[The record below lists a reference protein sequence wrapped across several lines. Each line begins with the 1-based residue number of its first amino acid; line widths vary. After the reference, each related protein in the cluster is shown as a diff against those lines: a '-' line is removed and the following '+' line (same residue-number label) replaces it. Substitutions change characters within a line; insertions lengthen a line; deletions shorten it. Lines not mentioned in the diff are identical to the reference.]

1 MPFSSFSSS
10 SSRSSQK
17 LNVNNPVAAEVSIDD
32 LKALCLWRGIETAWM
47 IIFSSLL
54 KPQALEFFLTPYL
67 VSWLS
72 LYFTRILK
80 LFINVEDNVFYFIN
94 LN

>member
-32 LKALCLWRGIETAWM
+32 LKALCLLRGIEKAWM

-54 KPQALEFFLTPYL
+54 KPQALEFFFNSL
-67 VSWLS
+67 LS
-72 LYFTRILK
+72 LLAELI
-80 LFINVEDNVFYFIN
+80 FY
-94 LN
+94 